1 VRSVPVASVE
11 DADYVAV
18 YGWKGLEKADESMLV
33 IDLIFD
39 RCSLIS
45 I

>member
-1 VRSVPVASVE
+1 VCSVPVASVE
-11 DADYVAV
+11 DADYVVV

-33 IDLIFD
+33 IDLVFD
-39 RCSLIS
+39 RGALVS